1 MDKGLKAFLVI
12 CTFSA
17 ERSAQSQGVEYQA
30 RVKIVPRLTTNYN
43 SVAHIIT
50 FINIESLSWKS
61 TK

>member
-17 ERSAQSQGVEYQA
+17 KRSAQSQGVEYQA

-43 SVAHIIT
+43 SVTHIIT
-50 FINIESLSWKS
+50 FINIESLS
-61 TK
+61 